1 MKLSRMAE
9 EGAPAWSLVVAGHQE
24 TGRGRLGRTW
34 TASPGSSLLASSWR
48 GTSAG
53 TYGNASQQQREEF
66 DQLIATL
73 NDIVEKGSE
82 HMRSVA
88 NLDQG

>member
-1 MKLSRMAE
+1 MTVSLTPAEAEAKIEQINAARDQAVQKLNQIEDAQQQMLS
-9 EGAPAWSLVVAGHQE
+9 
-24 TGRGRLGRTW
+24 
-34 TASPGSSLLASSWR
+34 ASWQ

-53 TYGNASQQQREEF
+53 SYGRISQAQREEF
-66 DQLIATL
+66 DLIISSL
-73 NDIVEKGSE
+73 NNIVEKGSE